1 MAKQASAT
9 GAPRE
14 ASLGTPREPGT
25 APVGPQG
32 RKIDNNLGPGLLY
45 PGVGRL
51 VQRAGEPIYCGAMMG
66 RCFGYTE
73 HPNSKDPTKTSRRF
87 AGQFIGITHDGR
99 TINTGEAYL
108 PGAIDRTIKA
118 ALDIS
123 RGHLP
128 DPIEF
133 AVEVW
138 CEPDDR
144 QSSTMGF
151 RYACYDRKK
160 QDASNPLLALAYES
174 GLMDRPQGQLAA
186 PAREEGVDPETGE
199 VA

>member
-1 MAKQASAT
+1 MARAASAT
-9 GAPRE
+9 RDAP
-14 ASLGTPREPGT
+14 PEPGT
-25 APVGPQG
+25 ALAAPQG
-32 RKIDNNLGPGLLY
+32 RRIDTNLGPGLLN
-45 PGVGRL
+45 PGVGRK
-51 VQRAGEPIYCGAMMG
+51 VQRSGEPIYCGAMIG

-87 AGQFIGITHDGR
+87 AGQFIGICADGH

-123 RGHLP
+123 KGHLP
-128 DPIEF
+128 DPVEF

-144 QSSTMGF
+144 TSSTMGF
-151 RYACYDRKK
+151 RYACFDRKK
-160 QDASNPLLALAYES
+160 EDAVNPLLALAFES
-174 GLMDRPQGQLAA
+174 GLMERPQGQLAA
-186 PAREEGVDPETGE
+186 PPPAENVDPETG
-199 VA
+199 VVG